1 MARNQQQGWRNN
13 NDNGQRGRGR
23 AGDQRYCRCM
33 AIPRWPPE
41 YHVRESRDSVPCT
54 HCLSGDG
61 HACVTFTPHVRCIWE
76 FPNTVCESHMCTAIP
91 RQTTCA
97 RGQSHVT
104 FTPCVQCIWEFLN
117 TVCESHMTPSP
128 HAHCP
133 SGDGH
138 ACVTFTHCVRE
149 FPDAPYTRCES
160 HMTLSPCTRCPS
172 GDGCAH
178 VTFTHRVQEF
188 PDAPYTRCE
197 SHTCMAVPRRTTC
210 ARDGVT

>member
-1 MARNQQQGWRNN
+1 MARNQRQGWRNN

-76 FPNTVCESHMCTAIP
+76 FP
-91 RQTTCA
+91 
-97 RGQSHVT
+97 
-104 FTPCVQCIWEFLN
+104 N